1 MKALIDFALHR
12 TRATVSIL
20 VLILIAGTVSYI
32 GIPKEADP
40 DVNFPTIYVSMHYEG
55 ISPEDSERLL
65 LRPMEQELQAIEGVK
80 EMRSSAYEGGGNVT
94 LKFDAGFDVDRA
106 LTDVR
111 EKVDIAK
118 VDLPEGTDEP
128 TVNEVNISLFPVLVV
143 TLSGDIPENHLLRL
157 ARRLGDAIEQIP
169 NVLEVNLKGE
179 REELLEIVI
188 DPVKLESYNLRADLV
203 LDTVA
208 RSNRLI
214 AAGTLDTG
222 TGRFPIKVPGLYENA
237 ADILNQPI
245 KTRGEAVVTIADV
258 ATVQRSFKDRATY
271 ARLNGKPSIAIEVVK
286 RTGSNIIET
295 IQTVRGVVDMAK
307 DQIPEDV
314 IVTFSQDKSRNIE
327 GMLGDLQNNVLSA
340 ILLVMIVVVAAMG
353 MRSAG
358 LVGIAIPGSFLLGIL
373 ALATMGLT
381 LNIVVLF
388 SLILSVGM
396 MVDGAIVVTEFADRK
411 MAEGSGKL
419 EAYRQAAHR
428 MAWPITAS
436 TATTLAAFLPLLFWP
451 GLVGE
456 FMKYLPITM
465 IATLSASLLMAL
477 VFVPALGALVG
488 KPSAQTEGARAQ
500 LSAAETGSIETL
512 SGYTGWYVRALRAV
526 LRRPGL
532 VLVVAVLTLVGVQV
546 SYAKFGNGVEFFPEV
561 EPDLAQVLVHAR
573 GNLSV
578 DEMRDLVIPVEETVL
593 AMGGYKSVY
602 TTIGSESGQRG
613 SDTAEDVIGTIQIEF
628 DDWQERPTAS
638 VLLAEILRRN
648 GDIAGITVEPQKGEQ
663 GPQQGKPIQIELRSR
678 DREALDRAA
687 DIVTAKLAST
697 DGLIDIEDTRGLPGI
712 EWRIM
717 IDRSEAS
724 KFAADISMLG
734 QYIQLVTRGMKVTD
748 YRPDDTDEE
757 VDVVV
762 RYPESHRS
770 LEQLDRIKME
780 TELGMVPIGNF
791 VTRSAEPKIAKINRI
806 DQLPVVTVKSEVAD
820 GILPDTKVRELRA
833 WLENEADLPDS
844 VFAEFKGEDEDMR
857 ESEGFL
863 MKAFGVALFI
873 MAIILVTQ
881 FNSFYSAFLILSAVI
896 MSTIGVMIGLLV
908 TGAPFGVVMSGI
920 GVIALAGIVVNNNIV
935 LIDTYDT
942 LRLDNDDPMDA
953 ILRTGAQR
961 LRPVML
967 TTVTTIL
974 GLMPMVLQLNID
986 FTTRAVTLGAPS
998 TQWWAGLSS
1007 AIVWGLGFATILT
1020 LFVTPAALM
1029 FKANISTWIKRRRN
1043 PAGPA
1048 DQTDTA
1054 DTDTRL
1060 TRLPDAAE

>member
-1 MKALIDFALHR
+1 MKALIDFALYR
-12 TRATVSIL
+12 TRATISIL

-157 ARRLGDAIEQIP
+157 ARGLGDAIEQIP
-169 NVLEVNLKGE
+169 NVLEANLKGE

-237 ADILNQPI
+237 ADILTQPI

-258 ATVQRSFKDRATY
+258 ATVQRSFKDRETY

-295 IQTVRGVVDMAK
+295 IQTVRAVVDMAR

-314 IVTFSQDKSRNIE
+314 TVTFSQDKSRNIK

-340 ILLVMIVVVAAMG
+340 ILLVMVVVVAAMG

-373 ALATMGLT
+373 ALATLGLT

-411 MAEGSGKL
+411 MAEGSSKL

-488 KPSAQTEGARAQ
+488 KPSAETEGARAQ
-500 LSAAETGSIETL
+500 LSAAEAGSIETL
-512 SGYTGWYVRALRAV
+512 SGYAGWYVRALKAV

-561 EPDLAQVLVHAR
+561 EPDLAQILVHAR
-573 GNLSV
+573 GNLSI
-578 DEMRDLVIPVEETVL
+578 DEMRDLVVPVETTVL
-593 AMGGYKSVY
+593 ELGGYKSVY
-602 TTIGSESGQRG
+602 TTIGGTNGQRG
-613 SDTAEDVIGTIQIEF
+613 RDTAEDVIGSIQIEF
-628 DDWQERPTAS
+628 DDWQERPTANM
-638 VLLAEILRRN
+638 LLAEILRRN
-648 GDIAGITVEPQKGEQ
+648 GDIAGITVEPQKAEQ

-687 DIVTAKLAST
+687 DIVRTKLEQT
-697 DGLIDIEDTRGLPGI
+697 DDLTDIEDTRSLPGI
-712 EWRIM
+712 EWRIA

-724 KFAADISMLG
+724 KFSADISMLG
-734 QYIQLVTRGMKVTD
+734 QYIQLVTRGMKITD

-770 LEQLDRIKME
+770 LQQLDRIKME
-780 TELGMVPIGNF
+780 TEQGMIPIGNF
-791 VTRSAEPKIAKINRI
+791 VTRSAEPKIARINRI
-806 DQLPVVTVKSEVAD
+806 DQRPVVTVKSEVAE
-820 GILPDTKVRELRA
+820 GVLPDSKVRELRA
-833 WLENEADLPDS
+833 WLDTEADLPDG
-844 VFAEFKGEDEDMR
+844 VFAEFKGEDEDKR
-857 ESEGFL
+857 ESEAFL
-863 MKAFGVALFI
+863 TKAFGVALFI

-942 LRLDNDDPMDA
+942 LRRDNDDPMDA

-986 FTTRAVTLGAPS
+986 FTTRAVTFGAPS
-998 TQWWAGLSS
+998 TQWWTGLSS

-1029 FKANISTWIKRRRN
+1029 FKANIIAWISRRRSRTESGDST
-1043 PAGPA
+1043 AE
-1048 DQTDTA
+1048 A
-1054 DTDTRL
+1054 DTDRGV

>member
-1 MKALIDFALHR
+1 
-12 TRATVSIL
+12 
-20 VLILIAGTVSYI
+20 
-32 GIPKEADP
+32 
-40 DVNFPTIYVSMHYEG
+40 
-55 ISPEDSERLL
+55 
-65 LRPMEQELQAIEGVK
+65 
-80 EMRSSAYEGGGNVT
+80 
-94 LKFDAGFDVDRA
+94 
-106 LTDVR
+106 
-111 EKVDIAK
+111 
-118 VDLPEGTDEP
+118 
-128 TVNEVNISLFPVLVV
+128 
-143 TLSGDIPENHLLRL
+143 
-157 ARRLGDAIEQIP
+157 
-169 NVLEVNLKGE
+169 
-179 REELLEIVI
+179 
-188 DPVKLESYNLRADLV
+188 
-203 LDTVA
+203 
-208 RSNRLI
+208 
-214 AAGTLDTG
+214 
-222 TGRFPIKVPGLYENA
+222 
-237 ADILNQPI
+237 
-245 KTRGEAVVTIADV
+245 
-258 ATVQRSFKDRATY
+258 
-271 ARLNGKPSIAIEVVK
+271 
-286 RTGSNIIET
+286 
-295 IQTVRGVVDMAK
+295 
-307 DQIPEDV
+307 
-314 IVTFSQDKSRNIE
+314 
-327 GMLGDLQNNVLSA
+327 
-340 ILLVMIVVVAAMG
+340 
-353 MRSAG
+353 
-358 LVGIAIPGSFLLGIL
+358 
-373 ALATMGLT
+373 MGLT

-833 WLENEADLPDS
+833 WLENEADYQTASLPS
-844 VFAEFKGEDEDMR
+844 SRARTKICVSPR
-857 ESEGFL
+857 GF
-863 MKAFGVALFI
+863 
-873 MAIILVTQ
+873 
-881 FNSFYSAFLILSAVI
+881 
-896 MSTIGVMIGLLV
+896 
-908 TGAPFGVVMSGI
+908 
-920 GVIALAGIVVNNNIV
+920 
-935 LIDTYDT
+935 
-942 LRLDNDDPMDA
+942 
-953 ILRTGAQR
+953 
-961 LRPVML
+961 
-967 TTVTTIL
+967 
-974 GLMPMVLQLNID
+974 
-986 FTTRAVTLGAPS
+986 
-998 TQWWAGLSS
+998 
-1007 AIVWGLGFATILT
+1007 
-1020 LFVTPAALM
+1020 
-1029 FKANISTWIKRRRN
+1029 
-1043 PAGPA
+1043 
-1048 DQTDTA
+1048 
-1054 DTDTRL
+1054 
-1060 TRLPDAAE
+1060 

>member
-1 MKALIDFALHR
+1 MKALIDFALDR
-12 TRATVSIL
+12 TRSTISIL
-20 VLILIAGTVSYI
+20 VLILVAGTVSYI

-40 DVNFPTIYVSMHYEG
+40 DVNFPTIYVSMHHEG

-118 VDLPEGTDEP
+118 ADLPADTDEP

-143 TLSGDIPENHLLRL
+143 TLSGDVPEYQLLHL
-157 ARRLGDAIEQIP
+157 ARSLGDAIEQIP
-169 NVLEVNLKGE
+169 NVLETNLKGE

-245 KTRGEAVVTIADV
+245 KTRGDAVVTIADV
-258 ATVQRSFKDRATY
+258 ATVQRTFKDRASY
-271 ARLNGKPSIAIEVVK
+271 ARLNGDKSIAIEVVK

-295 IQTVRGVVDMAK
+295 IQTVRAVVDMAK
-307 DQIPEDV
+307 DQIPDDV
-314 IVTFSQDKSRNIE
+314 TVTFSQDKSRNIE
-327 GMLGDLQNNVLSA
+327 NMLGDLQNNVLSA
-340 ILLVMIVVVAAMG
+340 ILLVMVVIVAAMG

-373 ALATMGLT
+373 ALATLGMT

-411 MAEGSGKL
+411 MAEGLSKL
-419 EAYRQAAHR
+419 EAYRVAARR

-477 VFVPALGALVG
+477 IFVPAMGSLVG
-488 KPSAQTEGARAQ
+488 RPSALTEGARTQ
-500 LSAAETGSIETL
+500 LAAAETGSINNMT
-512 SGYTGWYVRALRAV
+512 GYTGWYVRALKAV

-532 VLVVAVLTLVGVQV
+532 VLATAVLALVGVQM
-546 SYAKFGNGVEFFPEV
+546 SYAKFGNGVEFFPNV

-573 GNLSV
+573 GNLSIE
-578 DEMRDLVIPVEETVL
+578 EMRDLVVPVEETVL
-593 AMGGYKSVY
+593 ELGGYKSVY
-602 TTIGSESGQRG
+602 TTIGGDTGTRG
-613 SDTAEDVIGTIQIEF
+613 RDTAEDVIGIVQIEF
-628 DDWQERPTAS
+628 DDWQERPTS
-638 VLLAEILRRN
+638 KMLLAEILRRN
-648 GDIAGITVEPQKGEQ
+648 ENLAGITVEPREAEK

-678 DREALDRAA
+678 DKDALDQAA
-687 DIVTAKLAST
+687 DIIRAKLEAT
-697 DGLIDIEDTRGLPGI
+697 DGLTDVEDTRGLPGI
-712 EWRIM
+712 EWRIT
-717 IDRSEAS
+717 IDRSQAS

-734 QYIQLVTRGMKVTD
+734 QYIQLVTRGMKITD

-762 RYPESHRS
+762 RYPEANRS

-780 TELGMVPIGNF
+780 TELGMIPIGNF
-791 VTRSAEPKIAKINRI
+791 VTRSAEPKIAKINRV
-806 DQLPVVTVKSEVAD
+806 DQRPVVTVKSEVAD
-820 GILPDTKVRELRA
+820 GVLPDTKVQELRA
-833 WLENEADLPDS
+833 WLENDVNLPDG
-844 VFAEFKGEDEDMR
+844 VIAEFKGEDEDKR
-857 ESEGFL
+857 ESQGFL

-908 TGAPFGVVMSGI
+908 TGQPFGVVMSGI

-942 LRLDNDDPMDA
+942 LRRDNDDAMDA

-986 FTTRAVTLGAPS
+986 FGTRSVTFGAPS
-998 TQWWAGLSS
+998 SQWWVALSS

-1029 FKANISTWIKRRRN
+1029 FKANISNWFARRRS
-1043 PAGPA
+1043 PAEPA
-1048 DQTDTA
+1048 AEVDLPTTD
-1054 DTDTRL
+1054 DRV